1 MYNPMGIK
9 HLGGTMTFDGDP
21 VDRVPRRAR
30 HLAQW
35 IDPSWRSRSSA
46 DRNVAGDLSGILG
59 PYLLSER
66 IHLTLAGD
74 TLVIACRDRA
84 SATEI
89 RFLQRE
95 IRKNLKAT
103 GHADIDKVH
112 VLLAHRPEQRPT
124 VVEHP
129 RVVPGTAVQALQLA
143 AARVDD
149 PGLADALRRL
159 ARLGAA
165 DLS

>member
-9 HLGGTMTFDGDP
+9 HLGGSMTFDGDP
-21 VDRVPRRAR
+21 VDGGARRPR

-35 IDPSWRSRSSA
+35 IDPSWRSRSSS
-46 DRNVAGDLSGILG
+46 DRNLADDLSGILG

-95 IRKNLKAT
+95 IRKNLQAT
-103 GHADIDKVH
+103 GHADIDRVH
-112 VLLAHRPEQRPT
+112 VLLAHRPEHRSKA
-124 VVEHP
+124 VEQP
-129 RVVPGTAVQALQLA
+129 RVVPTTAVQALQLA

-165 DLS
+165 DSS

>member
-1 MYNPMGIK
+1 MYNPIGIN
-9 HLGGTMTFDGDP
+9 HLGGFVSFESDP
-21 VDRVPRRAR
+21 LDSASRRIR

-46 DRNVAGDLSGILG
+46 DRNLAGDLAGVLS

-66 IHLTLAGD
+66 IHLTVAGD
-74 TLVIACRDRA
+74 TLVIACKDRA

-95 IRKNLKAT
+95 IRKNLHAT
-103 GHADIDKVH
+103 GHSEIDKVH
-112 VLLAHRPEQRPT
+112 VLLAHRPDRPST
-124 VVEHP
+124 AAEHP
-129 RVVPGTAVQALQLA
+129 RVLPTTAVHALQLA
-143 AARVDD
+143 ADNVDD

-159 ARLGAA
+159 ARWGVVE
-165 DLS
+165 SP